1 MELPKTKRYPTY
13 KDTSVDWLGEI
24 PGHWK
29 FARMKRLFSD
39 YSEKNKPD
47 EELLSVTQTQGVVPR
62 SLVENRM
69 VMPNGNLETFKY
81 IQKGDFAISLRSFEG
96 GLEYSNYNGIISPA
110 YTVLRLKIQVK
121 HAFFKYLFKSNS
133 FIQELQTSVVGIREG
148 KNISYPE
155 LSYSFLPIPSLS
167 EQKQIADY
175 LDKKTGQIDIA
186 INQKEQMIELLKERK
201 QILINRA
208 VTRGLNPDVL
218 LKDSGIEWIGQIPK
232 HWEVRKLKYLL
243 NGRLRY
249 GANESGI
256 EYDKEL
262 PRYVRITDLNQ
273 DGNLNEDSKL
283 SLSFDKA
290 SEYLLNDGDIL
301 FARSGATVGKTY
313 QFKRTMSIE
322 NIYCYAGYL
331 IKAEP
336 NEVLIYS
343 DFLYLYTNSY
353 LFNKWKN
360 EIFIKATIENI
371 GADKYSQLLVI
382 LPPLSEQ
389 KEILEDYN
397 LKVEKINRAIAQKQ
411 QEIEKLKEY
420 KATLIDSAVTGK
432 ICLSD

>member
-1 MELPKTKRYPTY
+1 MDLPKTKRYPSY
-13 KDTSVDWLGEI
+13 KDTGVDWLGEI
-24 PGHWK
+24 PEHWK

-167 EQKQIADY
+167 EQKQIADF

-208 VTRGLNPDVL
+208 VTRGLNPDVP
-218 LKDSGIEWIGQIPK
+218 LKYSGIEWIGQIPE
-232 HWEVRKLKYLL
+232 HWEIRRLKYLGQIMNGATPSSTVPAFWDGNITWVTPIDINDLKYINRSDRMITQQGYMSCGTSLVPKGSVILTTRAPIGKPTIANIPLCTNQGCKSIIINKHLISEFLYYIFTIL
-243 NGRLRY
+243 NKYLNSLGTGTTFMELS
-249 GANESGI
+249 N
-256 EYDKEL
+256 KEL
-262 PRYVRITDLNQ
+262 
-273 DGNLNEDSKL
+273 K
-283 SLSFDKA
+283 
-290 SEYLLNDGDIL
+290 
-301 FARSGATVGKTY
+301 
-313 QFKRTMSIE
+313 
-322 NIYCYAGYL
+322 NI
-331 IKAEP
+331 
-336 NEVLIYS
+336 
-343 DFLYLYTNSY
+343 
-353 LFNKWKN
+353 
-360 EIFIKATIENI
+360 
-371 GADKYSQLLVI
+371 I
-382 LPPLSEQ
+382 LPSPSISEQ
-389 KEILEDYN
+389 QEIVSYIEQN
-397 LKVEKINRAIAQKQ
+397 TEKIDRAIAQKQ